1 MASEST
7 RLEALRCADHDR
19 ELVAQVLNN
28 AYAEGRITFE
38 EHADRIARAYDARTF
53 GDLNALTTDLVPRA
67 RPAAPPAPGPE
78 PVVARVATV
87 PGYLPAASDF
97 TGGNALMSS
106 FKPGAVGVVAPEVT
120 LNAWL
125 GDVKIDL
132 VGATFASRVTT
143 VNVGGLMCDLRIRVP
158 EGVDVNISGINT
170 VMSDAKV
177 DGLRPRPDGMILNL
191 QGTVVMGDVKV
202 LGPGVANQRKYEK
215 FVR

>member
-53 GDLNALTTDLVPRA
+53 GDLNALTTDLVPRT
-67 RPAAPPAPGPE
+67 RQVPPAPQPTQ
-78 PVVARVATV
+78 PAAAAVATV
-87 PGYLPAASDF
+87 PGYLPSAADF

>member
-1 MASEST
+1 MRVE
-7 RLEALRCADHDR
+7 DR

-53 GDLNALTTDLVPRA
+53 GDLNALTTDLVPRTRPSTPTP
-67 RPAAPPAPGPE
+67 RPAAPD
-78 PVVARVATV
+78 VVRA

-97 TGGNALMSS
+97 TGGNAFMSS

-158 EGVDVNISGINT
+158 EGVDVNISGVNA

-177 DGLRPRPDGMILNL
+177 AGLRPRPDGMILNL

-202 LGPGVANQRKYEK
+202 LGPDVANPRKYEK

>member
-7 RLEALRCADHDR
+7 RLEALRCADNDR

-53 GDLNALTTDLVPRA
+53 GDLNALTADLVPREWP
-67 RPAAPPAPGPE
+67 RPAAARPEPAPSPL
-78 PVVARVATV
+78 AV
-87 PGYLPAASDF
+87 PDYLPAVTDF

-106 FKPGAVGVVAPEVT
+106 FKPGAVGLVAPEIT
-120 LNAWL
+120 LNAWM
-125 GDVKIDL
+125 GDVKVDL

-143 VNVGGLMCDLRIRVP
+143 VNVGGMMCDIRIRVP
-158 EGVDVNISGINT
+158 EGVDVNIANVGT
-170 VMSDAKV
+170 VMSDTKV
-177 DGLRPRPDGMILNL
+177 DGLVPRPDGMTLVVR
-191 QGTVVMGDVKV
+191 GTIVMGDVKV
-202 LGPGVANQRKYEK
+202 LGPAVANQKKYEK

>member
-53 GDLNALTTDLVPRA
+53 GDLNALTTDLVPRTRPSTPTP
-67 RPAAPPAPGPE
+67 RPAAPD
-78 PVVARVATV
+78 VVRA

-97 TGGNALMSS
+97 TGGNAFMSS

-158 EGVDVNISGINT
+158 EGVDVNISGVNT

-177 DGLRPRPDGMILNL
+177 DGLRPHPGGMVLKL

>member
-53 GDLNALTTDLVPRA
+53 GDLNALTTDLVPRT
-67 RPAAPPAPGPE
+67 RQVPPAPQPAQ
-78 PVVARVATV
+78 PPAAAVATV
-87 PGYLPAASDF
+87 PGYLPSAADF

-158 EGVDVNISGINT
+158 EGVDVNISGVNA

-177 DGLRPRPDGMILNL
+177 AGLRPRPDGMILNL

-202 LGPGVANQRKYEK
+202 LGPDVANPRKYEK

>member
-53 GDLNALTTDLVPRA
+53 GDLNALTTDLVPRTRQVPPTP
-67 RPAAPPAPGPE
+67 RPAQPA
-78 PVVARVATV
+78 AAAVATV
-87 PGYLPAASDF
+87 PGYLPSAADF

-158 EGVDVNISGINT
+158 EGVDVNISGVNA

-177 DGLRPRPDGMILNL
+177 AGLRPRPDGMILNL

>member
-53 GDLNALTTDLVPRA
+53 GDLNALTTDLVPRE
-67 RPAAPPAPGPE
+67 RPRAAVPRPE
-78 PVVARVATV
+78 PVVPVATS
-87 PGYLPAASDF
+87 PGYLPAGSDF
-97 TGGNALMSS
+97 TGGNAFMSS
-106 FKPGAVGVVAPEVT
+106 YKPGPVGVVAPEVT

>member
-1 MASEST
+1 
-7 RLEALRCADHDR
+7 
-19 ELVAQVLNN
+19 
-28 AYAEGRITFE
+28 
-38 EHADRIARAYDARTF
+38 
-53 GDLNALTTDLVPRA
+53 
-67 RPAAPPAPGPE
+67 
-78 PVVARVATV
+78 V
-87 PGYLPAASDF
+87 PGYLPSAADF

-143 VNVGGLMCDLRIRVP
+143 INVGGLMCDLRIRVP

>member
-28 AYAEGRITFE
+28 AYTEGRITFE
-38 EHADRIARAYDARTF
+38 EHADRIAKAYDARTF
-53 GDLNALTTDLVPRA
+53 GDLNVLTTDLVPRT
-67 RPAAPPAPGPE
+67 RPAASGPAPLIAP
-78 PVVARVATV
+78 AVATV
-87 PGYLPAASDF
+87 PGYLPAVSDF
-97 TGGNALMSS
+97 TGGNAFMSS
-106 FKPGAVGVVAPEVT
+106 FKPGAVGIIAPEVT

-125 GDVKIDL
+125 GDVRIDL

-143 VNVGGLMCDLRIRVP
+143 VNVGGLMCELRIRVP
-158 EGVDVNISGINT
+158 EGVDVNLSGVNAI
-170 VMSDAKV
+170 MSDAKV
-177 DGLRPRPDGMILNL
+177 DGLRPRPDGMVLNL

>member
-28 AYAEGRITFE
+28 AYTEGRITFE
-38 EHADRIARAYDARTF
+38 EHADRIAKAYDARTF
-53 GDLNALTTDLVPRA
+53 GDLNVLTTDLVPRT
-67 RPAAPPAPGPE
+67 RPAAPGPAPLIAP
-78 PVVARVATV
+78 AVATV
-87 PGYLPAASDF
+87 PGYLPAVSDF
-97 TGGNALMSS
+97 TGGNAFMSS
-106 FKPGAVGVVAPEVT
+106 FKPGAVGIIAPEVT

-125 GDVKIDL
+125 GDVRIDL

-143 VNVGGLMCDLRIRVP
+143 VNVGGLMCELRIRVP
-158 EGVDVNISGINT
+158 EGVDVNLSGVNAI
-170 VMSDAKV
+170 MSDAKV
-177 DGLRPRPDGMILNL
+177 DGLRPRPDGMVLNL